1 VPDDEVDGTI
11 TRAGGGVRWQGEKGL
26 LLPTLTL
33 WFEQL
38 SSDEAAASVP
48 GAGSATEGSRL
59 QLALTLRDRGTGA
72 QP

>member
-1 VPDDEVDGTI
+1 
-11 TRAGGGVRWQGEKGL
+11 
-26 LLPTLTL
+26 LPTLTL

-59 QLALTLRDRGTGA
+59 QLALTLRDRGFGA